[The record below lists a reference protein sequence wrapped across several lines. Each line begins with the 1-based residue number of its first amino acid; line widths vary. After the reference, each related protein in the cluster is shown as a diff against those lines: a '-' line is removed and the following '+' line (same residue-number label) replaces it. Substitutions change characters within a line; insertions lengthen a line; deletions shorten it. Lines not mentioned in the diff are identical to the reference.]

1 MKWNIQILLPATKR
15 LLEIAPNLSLSISPL
30 LLRTHLC
37 FPIRTHGPPGMN
49 ISGMVLGRQAVN

>member
-37 FPIRTHGPPGMN
+37 FPIRTHGPPGVN
-49 ISGMVLGRQAVN
+49 ISGMVPGRQAVN